1 MKTLTVPYEAKQA
14 VQSGAL
20 NAMIVR
26 ADYDIHQAD
35 RVEIQVLPPTVC
47 CAQIIGRTWI
57 EAVTAI
63 DARPGELLILGKSQH
78 EPIPQIVAGL
88 VGYQSYAD
96 LVKDHPGRSL
106 MVAWAPVNADLMILE
121 DQTDLAEAQDA
132 WRQGRIR
139 VWVRGDWVERNI
151 RRI

>member
-1 MKTLTVPYEAKQA
+1 MKTLTVPYAAKAA
-14 VQSGAL
+14 VQTAKL

-26 ADYDIHQAD
+26 ADYDIHQGD

-47 CAQIIGRTWI
+47 CAQIIGRTWV

-63 DARPGELLILGKSQH
+63 DARPGELLILGEFQH
-78 EPIPQIVAGL
+78 EPVPQIVAAL
-88 VGYQSYAD
+88 VGYKSYAD

-121 DQTDLAEAQDA
+121 DQTDLTKTQDA

-139 VWVRGDWVERNI
+139 VWERGDWVERNI